1 MEPNPVSPKDV
12 DLNLSVLHDR
22 RILEKTKKNKKTTA
36 TKKKKTE
43 TGP

>member
-22 RILEKTKKNKKTTA
+22 RILEKKKKQKNNSN
-36 TKKKKTE
+36 KKKKTE